1 MKVILLQNVPR
12 IGQKGDIKE
21 VKDGFV
27 RNMLLPKKLAKIATE
42 IEIKKLAEQ
51 SQFAASKSEKFQKE
65 ILKTFKEISKH
76 KISIEERANEKGHLF
91 AQVNVNKIVEAV
103 KNQLKIDIN
112 PEYLKLKENIKEVGE
127 HEVTCCYE
135 DQTQNFIVEVI
146 PLTK

>member
-42 IEIKKLAEQ
+42 IEIKKMAEQ
-51 SQFAASKSEKFQKE
+51 RQFAASKSEKFQKE

>member
-27 RNMLLPKKLAKIATE
+27 QNMLLPKGLAKVATE
-42 IEIKKLAEQ
+42 AEIKKMAAQ
-51 SQFAASKSEKFQKE
+51 KQFEVTKTEKFQTE
-65 ILKTFKEISKH
+65 ILKTFEEISQH
-76 KISIEERANEKGHLF
+76 KILIEEKANEKGHLF
-91 AQVNVNKIVEAV
+91 AQINVNKIAEAI
-103 KNQLKIDIN
+103 KKQLKININ

-127 HEVTCCYE
+127 HEVTCHYE
-135 DQTQNFIVEVI
+135 GQTQNFTVEVI